1 MPIQAPLYHH
11 SAISLVHT
19 CGGKFF
25 ILHRPIV
32 SSSHPNLSLQR
43 HPLTL
48 NSWGTG
54 TECNNDCTGTVAAQ
68 QYINTVITLKEADAT
83 FGNTIAKASGAT
95 YSGLASSSGG
105 KVWTIKQIDVPSM
118 S

>member
-1 MPIQAPLYHH
+1 MPIPALLYHR
-11 SAISLVHT
+11 SAIRLAPI
-19 CGGKFF
+19 CEGKFF
-25 ILHRPIV
+25 ILNRPIV
-32 SSSHPNLSLQR
+32 SYQLSLQR
-43 HPLTL
+43 HPLTF

-68 QYINTVITLKEADAT
+68 QYINTVITLKEADTT

-105 KVWTIKQIDVPSM
+105 KVWTIKQIDVPAM